1 MSSMAQKHE
10 PLSGPVTPANLD
22 SWSFSSSVGLLAVII
37 VIAVVVI
44 AIFVCR
50 KVSTCPQTIRATM
63 VFFGCPPMIVKFK
76 PPTSQNL
83 EVEQQIWIFGI
94 RKSRFTNVFMIELMH
109 QEQTSSS
116 IA

>member
-1 MSSMAQKHE
+1 MAQKHE

-50 KVSTCPQTIRATM
+50 KNQPPQAKYTYHQIPVDSRLNAPGPPISELSWSAEGPDKVHIGGLDSEDELDKRESVAT
-63 VFFGCPPMIVKFK
+63 
-76 PPTSQNL
+76 
-83 EVEQQIWIFGI
+83 
-94 RKSRFTNVFMIELMH
+94 
-109 QEQTSSS
+109 
-116 IA
+116 